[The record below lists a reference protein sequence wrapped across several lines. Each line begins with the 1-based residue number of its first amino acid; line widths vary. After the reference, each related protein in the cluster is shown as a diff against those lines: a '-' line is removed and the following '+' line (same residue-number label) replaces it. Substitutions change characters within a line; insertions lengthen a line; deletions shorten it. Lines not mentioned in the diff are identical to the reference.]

1 MTGRGIG
8 RYGTSQFPDVTYNA
22 DGSLS
27 AIQETMLLAGA
38 VWHAFPELD
47 VYAYAGEEFQNSK
60 FGFSIPGAH
69 AALRLGQ
76 SAIYK

>member
-38 VWHAFPELD
+38 V
-47 VYAYAGEEFQNSK
+47 
-60 FGFSIPGAH
+60 
-69 AALRLGQ
+69 
-76 SAIYK
+76 